1 MATAEVCFD
10 HEQAVWFFSWIHDH
24 PITEGDV
31 VKMRITP
38 EGVTLQHILAPELQ
52 PTMNGHNNPPE
63 LV

>member
-10 HEQAVWFFSWIHDH
+10 FDQAEMFFGWIYDH
-24 PITEGDV
+24 PLQKGDV
-31 VKMRITP
+31 VKMRVTP
-38 EGVTLQHILAPELQ
+38 EGVTLQHIMAPELQ